1 MFQQHCI
8 KGRIF
13 YSALV
18 FRFKFKLFKTR
29 ENETTISSFLL
40 ATSQALGSQMWL
52 VVTGQRDV
60 GPWGCLSEGL
70 QQDSSSFFEVGFTF
84 LEKTSHIH
92 WESCRIEGNFE
103 AS

>member
-1 MFQQHCI
+1 
-8 KGRIF
+8 
-13 YSALV
+13 
-18 FRFKFKLFKTR
+18 
-29 ENETTISSFLL
+29 
-40 ATSQALGSQMWL
+40 MWL